1 MHDQVFNEMLHTT
14 ISLVKQE
21 LLYGKKIGSEHKVSL
36 KAAASSLSQM
46 QRVVTL
52 LAAYNCLGI
61 NMMASC

>member
-1 MHDQVFNEMLHTT
+1 MHDHFNEMLHTT

-21 LLYGKKIGSEHKVSL
+21 LLYGRKMSNEHKVSL
-36 KAAASSLSQM
+36 RAAAFSLSQM
-46 QRVVTL
+46 QRVATL